1 MSPGMPEMILEI
13 TMPLEMAEKR
23 RDPHVCETGDDHN
36 DRQKP
41 LQPQWTQ
48 GERCEPHAHPT
59 RVLLHSS
66 CCTGLWFAGR
76 PYRQAYC
83 LGQTPTSLQ
92 LSNLYVCLDVVF
104 GSTSPDPKPVVC
116 LYAEV

>member
-13 TMPLEMAEKR
+13 ALPLEMAEKR

-48 GERCEPHAHPT
+48 GRDVSHMLT
-59 RVLLHSS
+59 QQGS
-66 CCTGLWFAGR
+66 CSIPVVVQDCGLQDGH
-76 PYRQAYC
+76 
-83 LGQTPTSLQ
+83 TETSL
-92 LSNLYVCLDVVF
+92 LSWSDSNFL
-104 GSTSPDPKPVVC
+104 TIK
-116 LYAEV
+116 